1 MELTH
6 GKRESFYD
14 TDQEEEQVEFC
25 RHPPFGPCSP
35 SPSSLSTGVRSHDG
49 RGNDSFLLKEHMFE
63 KVVTPSDV
71 GKLNRLVVPKQHA
84 ERHLPMDAL
93 ANEKGLLLCFE
104 DRTGKSWRFRYSY
117 WNSSQSYVM
126 TKGWSRFVKEKGLD
140 AGDTVSFSRGV
151 GEAGRHRLY
160 IDWKRRPESRAR
172 PRVPLPDLSFARP
185 VWQCSGNS
193 WQARTHVAA
202 SLGSVSRQPLY
213 LRPPAARTPQK
224 EVQQAGG
231 SGVPSA
237 PLVRGQAAVKR
248 VRLFG
253 VNLDCPDTEGDAD
266 CRIRSTAPVGAPRF
280 QPTTA
285 PPLLEPSRAVGET
298 LACSSSL

>member
-14 TDQEEEQVEFC
+14 TDQVC
-25 RHPPFGPCSP
+25 RHPPFVRCSP
-35 SPSSLSTGVRSHDG
+35 SPSTLSTGVRSQDG
-49 RGNDSFLLKEHMFE
+49 RGSDSFILKEHMFD

-84 ERHLPMDAL
+84 E
-93 ANEKGLLLCFE
+93 
-104 DRTGKSWRFRYSY
+104 
-117 WNSSQSYVM
+117 SQSYVM
-126 TKGWSRFVKEKGLD
+126 TKGWSRFVREKGLD

-160 IDWKRRPESRAR
+160 IDWKRRPQSRAR
-172 PRVPLPDLSFARP
+172 P
-185 VWQCSGNS
+185 
-193 WQARTHVAA
+193 
-202 SLGSVSRQPLY
+202 
-213 LRPPAARTPQK
+213 
-224 EVQQAGG
+224 
-231 SGVPSA
+231 
-237 PLVRGQAAVKR
+237 RGQAAVKR

-253 VNLDCPDTEGDAD
+253 VNLDCPDTEGDAN
-266 CRIRSTAPVGAPRF
+266 CRIPSTPPVGAPRF
-280 QPTTA
+280 QPRTA

>member
-14 TDQEEEQVEFC
+14 TDQVC
-25 RHPPFGPCSP
+25 RHPPFVRCSP
-35 SPSSLSTGVRSHDG
+35 SPSALSTGVRSLDG
-49 RGNDSFLLKEHMFE
+49 RGDDSFILKEHMFD

-104 DRTGKSWRFRYSY
+104 DQTGKPWRFRYSY

-126 TKGWSRFVKEKGLD
+126 TKGWSRFVREKGLD

-160 IDWKRRPESRAR
+160 IDWKRRPQSRAR
-172 PRVPLPDLSFARP
+172 PRVPLPALSFARP
-185 VWQCSGNS
+185 VWQCSGACCGNR
-193 WQARTHVAA
+193 WQARTNVAA

-213 LRPPAARTPQK
+213 LRPPAPRPPQK
-224 EVQQAGG
+224 EVQQAGS

-253 VNLDCPDTEGDAD
+253 VNLDCPDTEGDAN
-266 CRIRSTAPVGAPRF
+266 CRIPSTPPVGAPRF
-280 QPTTA
+280 QPRIA